1 MKTIYRWSQC
11 TLMALQLNKK
21 SSGTFVGAL
30 IDIRGANLYM
40 GAYQFKGG
48 AFWSTVLN
56 MKTIPWY

>member
-1 MKTIYRWSQC
+1 
-11 TLMALQLNKK
+11 MALQLNKK